1 METTHTAAST
11 YVQISREELEDWL
24 DDIGFR
30 GKWERDARFAGV
42 YLLVL
47 SANVAIKLSSTIGS
61 KDDAMGRGQA
71 SMQLSLVSRLNGRVL
86 NKKAQGQSHFART
99 KGWMKN
105 WAGGVDTMKK
115 AYQTASDFYDVI
127 ATIDDRD
134 KYREE
139 MLKKIESVPGWA
151 ANNFFISLHRK
162 VDRGGVVMPNEMDD
176 LEEGLKAPV
185 ARPDPQKTPPSLGE
199 PTTPLQDEL
208 RQQAQDELRL
218 NAVRILWKK
227 AEQFTPRDDR
237 EIKNRDWVMEFAK
250 SIGQQLKAGRNLSPA
265 QITVIRRNLD
275 QWDVK
280 LRSGKPASTL
290 F

>member
-30 GKWERDARFAGV
+30 GKWERDVRFAGV

-47 SANVAIKLSSTIGS
+47 SGNVAIKLSSTIGS

-105 WAGGVDTMKK
+105 WAAGVDTMKK

-127 ATIDDRD
+127 AGIEDRD
-134 KYREE
+134 KYRLD
-139 MLKKIESVPGWA
+139 MLKKIEAVPGWS
-151 ANNFFISLHRK
+151 ANAFFIALHRK
-162 VDRGGVVMPNEMDD
+162 VDRGGVVMPNEMKD
-176 LEEGLKAPV
+176 LEEGLKTPSV
-185 ARPDPQKTPPSLGE
+185 SVDNTPPSNE

-208 RQQAQDELRL
+208 RQKAMDELRL
-218 NAVRILWKK
+218 NAVRALWKK
-227 AEQFTPRDDR
+227 VDMSVPKDER
-237 EIKNRDWVMEFAK
+237 EIKNREWVSNFAQ
-250 SIGQQLKAGRNLSPA
+250 SIGQQLKSGRTLTPA
-265 QITVIRRNLD
+265 QITALRRNLD
-275 QWDVK
+275 QWDIK
-280 LRSGKPASTL
+280 LRSGKPASQL